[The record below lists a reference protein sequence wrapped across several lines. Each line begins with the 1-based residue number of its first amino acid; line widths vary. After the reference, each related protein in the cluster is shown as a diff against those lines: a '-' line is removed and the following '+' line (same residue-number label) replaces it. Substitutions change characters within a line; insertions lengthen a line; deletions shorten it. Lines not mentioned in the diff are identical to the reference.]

1 MQEQYAMRYIP
12 LIILFTLA
20 CCSSENQSKL
30 PYFNSPDFT
39 PQFLTPAEA
48 SEKITHV
55 IPAFSFTDQNNKTIT
70 QSDVKGKIYVAD
82 FFFTRCAGICPK
94 MTANMSK
101 VAAAFSSDKE
111 IVILSHS
118 VTPESDS
125 VAALKKYA
133 AAKNIDQSNW
143 HLLTGDKGEIYTIAR
158 KGYFADER
166 LGFSKDTTAF
176 LHTENFILVDRHGR
190 IRGVYNG
197 TLELETDNLIQHIR
211 ILKKED

>member
-1 MQEQYAMRYIP
+1 MKYIS
-12 LIILFTLA
+12 LIIFFSWVS
-20 CCSSENQSKL
+20 CSPGKQSKL

-55 IPAFSFTDQNNKTIT
+55 IPAFSFTDQDGKTIT
-70 QSDVKGKIYVAD
+70 RSDVKGKIYVAD
-82 FFFTRCAGICPK
+82 FFFTRCTGICPR

-101 VAAAFSSDKE
+101 VATAFASDKE

-118 VTPESDS
+118 VTPDLDP
-125 VAALKKYA
+125 VATLKKYA
-133 AAKNIDQSNW
+133 EAKNITQSNW
-143 HLLTGDKGEIYTIAR
+143 HLLTGDKSEIYTIAR

-166 LGFSKDTTAF
+166 LGFSKDTTEF
-176 LHTENFILVDRHGR
+176 LHTENFILVDKHGR

-197 TLELETDNLIQHIR
+197 TLELETDNLIQHIS
-211 ILKKED
+211 ILKQED